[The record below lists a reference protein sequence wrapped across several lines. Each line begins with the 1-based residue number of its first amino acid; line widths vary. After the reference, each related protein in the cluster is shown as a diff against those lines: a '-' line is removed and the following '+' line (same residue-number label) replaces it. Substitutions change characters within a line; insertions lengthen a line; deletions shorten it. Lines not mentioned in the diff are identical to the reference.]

1 MLIAPPA
8 LRIADA
14 SSTEHL
20 DKVERGYE
28 NMDHFTV
35 EFRKESK
42 ALRNIDFIQGGVAE
56 LIMAALLRPLLRVS
70 LILTF
75 KLYAKFN

>member
-20 DKVERGYE
+20 DNVERGYE

-42 ALRNIDFIQGGVAE
+42 ALRSIDFVQGGVAE
-56 LIMAALLRPLLRVS
+56 LMTAAVFRLLLRVS
-70 LILTF
+70 VILTF
-75 KLYAKFN
+75 KL

>member
-1 MLIAPPA
+1 MLIAPLA

-14 SSTEHL
+14 SSAEHL

-42 ALRNIDFIQGGVAE
+42 ALRCIDFIQGRVAGPV
-56 LIMAALLRPLLRVS
+56 MAAILRPLLRVS
-70 LILTF
+70 VILTF